1 MERERQMAG
10 RGPKPVAF
18 GNRSDSC
25 RGTSW
30 AVTSVIC
37 LSCEGPSFSKWI
49 AGSYYSPLSL
59 NPRVC
64 PQTSHRALQFF
75 LPSGLASEPGARV
88 HSGAGAEGRGAGKGT
103 GGLGDGDLSQ
113 AETPVCSGC
122 PPRPEPLARRGVRT
136 TALQLGTPGHLVGRA
151 QEPPTHT

>member
-1 MERERQMAG
+1 MAG

-30 AVTSVIC
+30 VVTSVIC

-136 TALQLGTPGHLVGRA
+136 TALQLGAPGHLVGRA